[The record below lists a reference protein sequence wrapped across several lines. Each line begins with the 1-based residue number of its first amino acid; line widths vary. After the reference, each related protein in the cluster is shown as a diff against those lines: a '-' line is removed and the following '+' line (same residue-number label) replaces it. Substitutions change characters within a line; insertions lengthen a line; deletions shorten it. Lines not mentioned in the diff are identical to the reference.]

1 MYKGKIYRSGRIQA
15 GDVYIDGNRIGDV
28 GNAVIKDRKIMGND
42 GIVVVIANID
52 SNHHQLL
59 GKVNIT
65 TRGFVLVN
73 ENMELVKKLEE
84 IAHRA
89 ILSKCKNHV
98 NYSEIKGEI
107 ISRLSEYAYEMTGR
121 KPIILPVI
129 MDIKR
134 NNKEPMKQS

>member
-1 MYKGKIYRSGRIQA
+1 M
-15 GDVYIDGNRIGDV
+15 
-28 GNAVIKDRKIMGND
+28 
-42 GIVVVIANID
+42 
-52 SNHHQLL
+52 
-59 GKVNIT
+59 
-65 TRGFVLVN
+65 
-73 ENMELVKKLEE
+73 
-84 IAHRA
+84 
-89 ILSKCKNHV
+89 